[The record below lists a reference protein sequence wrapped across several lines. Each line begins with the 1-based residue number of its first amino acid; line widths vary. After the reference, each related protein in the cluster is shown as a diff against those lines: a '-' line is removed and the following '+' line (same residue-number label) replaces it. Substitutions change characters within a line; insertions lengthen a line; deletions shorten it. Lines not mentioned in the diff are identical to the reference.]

1 MYLKLVSNLK
11 SSCLDHPRS
20 GSEPSCLQSNSLQ
33 FDVPFHLCSCLEE
46 AAYGTGRVLKTL
58 RFKMDIVH
66 ILAILA
72 VCGRGR
78 RTLSVMS
85 VWVVDTMGKVGTH
98 MDFNS
103 RFSYLR
109 AAWPWASPLISLSL
123 RFLTSKD
130 WVLIIPSLWHSP
142 SKRSH
147 ENACKVIR
155 ESVSLLINST
165 WQGHGTK
172 SPSFPHLLTLLTITA
187 IVAQ

>member
-1 MYLKLVSNLK
+1 
-11 SSCLDHPRS
+11 
-20 GSEPSCLQSNSLQ
+20 
-33 FDVPFHLCSCLEE
+33 
-46 AAYGTGRVLKTL
+46 
-58 RFKMDIVH
+58 MDIVH

-72 VCGRGR
+72 VWGRGR

-85 VWVVDTMGKVGTH
+85 VWVVDTMGKLGTH

-103 RFSYLR
+103 RFSYLG

-123 RFLTSKD
+123 RFVTSKE

-147 ENACKVIR
+147 ENACKVIW

-172 SPSFPHLLTLLTITA
+172 KESFLPSFADFVNNYSNGYPAANTWLYYTVKEVLSAAGAVASTLSYNWGTRVTQRLSDLPRITKQVTIRGRSWTSA
-187 IVAQ
+187 VR